1 VWGRRT
7 GAADLLAE
15 AFPPTEIESE
25 PLVRGKSGKSTFRQR
40 PVSIRQ
46 QLAEPKPP
54 GNFMNIPFTP
64 ASTRRRQTS
73 VPGGAPF
80 WRFIELFPPQEDVF
94 LLDSALADGNLGCW
108 SFAGGQPLATLTGRR
123 RPGGAGGLALELTI
137 RREPD
142 GSTPPRPR
150 HLAWDGDPFAALR
163 ALRDAYRTLP
173 ADDAD
178 DAPFGGGLVGWFGYG
193 AAWALE
199 RLPWR
204 TDRTEPAAPDL
215 LFLVVDDVLRHDHR
229 TGQTTLSVT
238 GRGPDDAAAALDIEN
253 RADDWRLRLERF
265 AAPSRGP
272 ERDAPADDLV
282 SSCAGP
288 PDLSGIA
295 TACDETAYRAA
306 VGRCRDHILAGDAF
320 EICLTQQMTAPLP
333 AEPWDLYRALRG
345 INPAPF
351 AAFLR
356 SGGVA
361 VAGAS
366 PERFLSLDASGRL
379 ESRPIKG
386 TRPRGSTPAEDAR
399 LRDELRDAEKDGA
412 ENLMIVDLVR
422 SDLGRVARVGSV
434 TVPELRTI
442 ESYATVHQMV
452 STVRAEL
459 RPGLDALDAV
469 RACFPGGSMT
479 GAPKLEAMA
488 IIESLEPS
496 PRGVYS
502 GALGWL
508 GYDGA
513 MDLSIVIR
521 TFVCAGGQAAFG
533 VGGAVTA
540 DSEAGA
546 EYRETLDKARALLA
560 ALRSAPACAAPDEG
574 DRS

>member
-1 VWGRRT
+1 VTVTRNRRGET
-7 GAADLLAE
+7 ASTTSPIDPADPLGAVRAELARSPLAPSPDRPLPPPLGGAVGYLGYDLVRYFDDIALPAAGGDGLPGFHFLLPRTMVVFDHTRSEIEIVTVPEGPGADDRDRARARIGQILELLA
-15 AFPPTEIESE
+15 A
-25 PLVRGKSGKSTFRQR
+25 PL
-40 PVSIRQ
+40 
-46 QLAEPKPP
+46 
-54 GNFMNIPFTP
+54 P
-64 ASTRRRQTS
+64 ASARTRGP
-73 VPGGAPF
+73 VGGA
-80 WRFIELFPPQEDVF
+80 D
-94 LLDSALADGNLGCW
+94 DSADPA
-108 SFAGGQPLATLTGRR
+108 S
-123 RPGGAGGLALELTI
+123 GLEAEVP
-137 RREPD
+137 REEFMQRV
-142 GSTPPRPR
+142 S
-150 HLAWDGDPFAALR
+150 R
-163 ALRDAYRTLP
+163 AQ
-173 ADDAD
+173 
-178 DAPFGGGLVGWFGYG
+178 
-193 AAWALE
+193 E
-199 RLPWR
+199 
-204 TDRTEPAAPDL
+204 
-215 LFLVVDDVLRHDHR
+215 
-229 TGQTTLSVT
+229 
-238 GRGPDDAAAALDIEN
+238 
-253 RADDWRLRLERF
+253 
-265 AAPSRGP
+265 
-272 ERDAPADDLV
+272 
-282 SSCAGP
+282 
-288 PDLSGIA
+288 
-295 TACDETAYRAA
+295 
-306 VGRCRDHILAGDAF
+306 HILAGDAF
-320 EICLTQQMTAPLP
+320 EICLTQQMTAPLTST
-333 AEPWDLYRALRG
+333 PWDLYRALRG

-356 SGGVA
+356 SGDVS
-361 VAGAS
+361 VVGAS

>member
-1 VWGRRT
+1 
-7 GAADLLAE
+7 
-15 AFPPTEIESE
+15 
-25 PLVRGKSGKSTFRQR
+25 
-40 PVSIRQ
+40 
-46 QLAEPKPP
+46 
-54 GNFMNIPFTP
+54 MNIPFTP
-64 ASTRRRQTS
+64 ASTRRRRTS

-80 WRFIELFPPQEDVF
+80 WRFVEMFPPQEDVF
-94 LLDSALADGNLGCW
+94 LLDSALADGRLGCW
-108 SFAGGQPLATLTGRR
+108 SFAGGQPLAILTGRR
-123 RPGGAGGLALELTI
+123 RPGADGNLALELTV

-142 GSTPPRPR
+142 GSTPVLPRR
-150 HLAWDGDPFAALR
+150 LAWDGDPFAALR
-163 ALRDAYRTLP
+163 ALRDAYRPLP
-173 ADDAD
+173 ADDVD

-204 TDRTEPAAPDL
+204 TDLAEPAAPDL
-215 LFLVVDDVLRHDHR
+215 VFLVVDDVLRHDHR
-229 TGQTTLSVT
+229 TGRTTLSVT
-238 GRGPDDAAAALDIEN
+238 GRGLDDAAAARDLEN
-253 RADDWRLRLERF
+253 RSAEWRQRLEQC
-265 AAPSRGP
+265 AAASPDPGKAAAAEVALSR
-272 ERDAPADDLV
+272 
-282 SSCAGP
+282 SAGP
-288 PDLSGIA
+288 PDLSGIV
-295 TACDETAYRAA
+295 TACDEPAYRAA

-320 EICLTQQMTAPLP
+320 EICLTQQMTAPLTST
-333 AEPWDLYRALRG
+333 PWDLYRALRG

-356 SGGVA
+356 SGGVS
-361 VAGAS
+361 VVGAS

-399 LRDELRDAEKDGA
+399 LRDDLRDAEKDGA

-422 SDLGRVARVGSV
+422 SDLGRVARIGSV
-434 TVPELRTI
+434 TVPELRAI

-508 GYDGA
+508 GFDGA
-513 MDLSIVIR
+513 MDLNIVIR
-521 TFVCAGGQAAFG
+521 TFVCTGGQAAFG

-540 DSEAGA
+540 DSEPGA

-560 ALRSAPACAAPDEG
+560 ALRSAPAFSAPDEG